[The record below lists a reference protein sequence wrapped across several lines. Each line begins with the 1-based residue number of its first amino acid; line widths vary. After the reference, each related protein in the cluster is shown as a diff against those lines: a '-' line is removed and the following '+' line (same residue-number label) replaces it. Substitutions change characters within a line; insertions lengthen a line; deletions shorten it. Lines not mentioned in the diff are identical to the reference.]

1 MVLHSHAAFLWCAC
15 LFYFFLLRVRPRARS
30 SVVKGLSSKVVVN
43 WVHELVKKIKWK
55 KDIGMKILWPGTSGT
70 VKILE

>member
-1 MVLHSHAAFLWCAC
+1 MG
-15 LFYFFLLRVRPRARS
+15 LFYFFLLRVCPRARS

-43 WVHELVKKIKWK
+43 WVHELVKEIKRK
-55 KDIGMKILWPGTSGT
+55 KDIGLKILWLGTSDT